1 MDGKQKLVKGLLE
14 LQRTDHDGYLAMA
27 AIIPAMMGVEDIPVP
42 EGHSRGAF
50 KRAIRR
56 IRAVQA
62 GMEKDHPECVPG
74 LKKAA
79 ALIRR
84 EWLHREDR
92 VKEAAP

>member
-1 MDGKQKLVKGLLE
+1 MDSKQKLVKGLLE

-27 AIIPAMMGVEDIPVP
+27 AIIPAMMGVENIPVP

-84 EWLHREDR
+84 EWLH
-92 VKEAAP
+92 KEATL

>member
-1 MDGKQKLVKGLLE
+1 MDSKQKLVKGLLE

-27 AIIPAMMGVEDIPVP
+27 AIIPAMMGVENIPVP

-84 EWLHREDR
+84 EWLH
-92 VKEAAP
+92 KEAAL

>member
-1 MDGKQKLVKGLLE
+1 MNDNQKLVKGLLE
-14 LQRTDHDGYLAMA
+14 LQRTDHDGYLAMD

-84 EWLHREDR
+84 EWLH
-92 VKEAAP
+92 KEATP

>member
-1 MDGKQKLVKGLLE
+1 MDDKQKLVNGLLE

-27 AIIPAMMGVEDIPVP
+27 AIIRAMTGVENIPVP

-84 EWLHREDR
+84 EWLH
-92 VKEAAP
+92 KEATL

>member
-1 MDGKQKLVKGLLE
+1 MNDNQKLVKGLLE
-14 LQRTDHDGYLAMA
+14 LQRTDHDGYLATA

-50 KRAIRR
+50 KRAVRR

-84 EWLHREDR
+84 EWLH
-92 VKEAAP
+92 KEATP

>member
-1 MDGKQKLVKGLLE
+1 MNDNQKLVKGLLE
-14 LQRTDHDGYLAMA
+14 LQRTDHDVYLAMA

-56 IRAVQA
+56 IRAAQA

-84 EWLHREDR
+84 EWLH
-92 VKEAAP
+92 KEATP

>member
-1 MDGKQKLVKGLLE
+1 MNDKQRIVSGLLE

-42 EGHSRGAF
+42 EGNSRGAF

-84 EWLHREDR
+84 EWLH
-92 VKEAAP
+92 KEATP

>member
-1 MDGKQKLVKGLLE
+1 MDSKQKLVKGLLE

-27 AIIPAMMGVEDIPVP
+27 AIIPAMMGVENIPVP

-84 EWLHREDR
+84 EWLH
-92 VKEAAP
+92 KEATP

>member
-1 MDGKQKLVKGLLE
+1 MDSKQKLVKGLLE

-27 AIIPAMMGVEDIPVP
+27 AIIPAMMGVENIPVP

-84 EWLHREDR
+84 EWLH
-92 VKEAAP
+92 KEVTL

>member
-1 MDGKQKLVKGLLE
+1 MNDNQKLVKGLLE

-62 GMEKDHPECVPG
+62 GMEKYHPECVPG

-84 EWLHREDR
+84 EWLH
-92 VKEAAP
+92 KEATP

>member
-1 MDGKQKLVKGLLE
+1 MNDTHKLVKGLLE

-84 EWLHREDR
+84 EWLH
-92 VKEAAP
+92 KEATP